1 MKRTLYKIRCSE
13 KINNVRII
21 HGWLDFESDLRI
33 IAEDMVQDFNENR
46 RLRWRT
52 FSWKLLTLLLQ
63 SSVRVT
69 MRQSCSCF
77 RMGITAELLKWIAE
91 KLSFF
96 IIYFIYNT

>member
-46 RLRWRT
+46 RPEMAHLQLEIIDSTSPKFRE
-52 FSWKLLTLLLQ
+52 SNYAPKLFMFQ
-63 SSVRVT
+63 DGNY
-69 MRQSCSCF
+69 C
-77 RMGITAELLKWIAE
+77 GIIKMD
-91 KLSFF
+91 S
-96 IIYFIYNT
+96 